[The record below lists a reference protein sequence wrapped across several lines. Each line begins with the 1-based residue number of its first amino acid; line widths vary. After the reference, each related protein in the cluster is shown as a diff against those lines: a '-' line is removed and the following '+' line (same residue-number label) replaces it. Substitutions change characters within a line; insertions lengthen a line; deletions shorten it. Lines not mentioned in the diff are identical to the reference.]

1 MSVPVCISSSSFSL
15 MIRRPPRS
23 TRTDTLFPYTTLFRS
38 KLHLGAGLPA
48 RADPAEARSP
58 LRSVGNG
65 EKWTRQTSVAP
76 EYRFRRVK
84 SRIDCAGGS
93 SPGSAAR
100 LAHAWPGAKRL
111 RCGAPRGAARAY
123 GKGTVA
129 CPIGRASCRERVVE
143 YG

>member
-1 MSVPVCISSSSFSL
+1 MSVLRYSL
-15 MIRRPPRS
+15 FFFFFIIRRPPRS

-38 KLHLGAGLPA
+38 AASAGKLHLGAGLPA

-111 RCGAPRGAARAY
+111 R
-123 GKGTVA
+123 
-129 CPIGRASCRERVVE
+129 
-143 YG
+143 

>member
-1 MSVPVCISSSSFSL
+1 MDRCRPETLRSPWKVCYAASAG
-15 MIRRPPRS
+15 
-23 TRTDTLFPYTTLFRS
+23 

-93 SPGSAAR
+93 SPGSAE
-100 LAHAWPGAKRL
+100 
-111 RCGAPRGAARAY
+111 
-123 GKGTVA
+123 
-129 CPIGRASCRERVVE
+129 IGRASCRERVCPDV
-143 YG
+143 